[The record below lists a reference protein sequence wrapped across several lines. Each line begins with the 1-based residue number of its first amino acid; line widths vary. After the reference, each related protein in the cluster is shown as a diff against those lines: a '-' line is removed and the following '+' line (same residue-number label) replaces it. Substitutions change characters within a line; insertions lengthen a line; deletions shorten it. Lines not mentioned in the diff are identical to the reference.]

1 MPTRNLVSC
10 DQKMRKQKTDC
21 FFSST
26 VQFICRCQFCHCNQ
40 PKIRWFQFANVWS
53 GLWLQVV
60 SVWCYRWVFFFILP
74 CALWPFANSRCVC
87 VCARVLSICVTLWLC
102 ERKQQVYCRAARFI
116 FSISVSL
123 FRLANTND
131 GFDTF
136 GWFSWCLWSVY
147 VCKYARNQLLLL
159 LVACRRER
167 VTNEIIIKK
176 KKKCNQQKQQQHK
189 NWFIINIYSTPRYIY
204 TRVHAWPC
212 ICVSAVCPSVRAP
225 QWSATKRGYIRRRR
239 MERGSAQSTTY
250 HTHAQHTHD
259 IHHQSHREDCAL
271 LRYDGHRPW
280 STDQQLL
287 CARAR
292 THTQTPMHWRRG
304 NHRQVRPACRSW
316 PFAIATHR
324 RHLQLVAVNS
334 HTQTHILYYSLS
346 LSLCVIISCVFFS
359 NCWFI

>member
-21 FFSST
+21 FFLLQFSSFVGANFVIVT
-26 VQFICRCQFCHCNQ
+26 SRKFGDFNSLMCGVACGF
-40 PKIRWFQFANVWS
+40 RWFPCGVT
-53 GLWLQVV
+53 GG
-60 SVWCYRWVFFFILP
+60 FFFSFYR
-74 CALWPFANSRCVC
+74 ALFGLLLTLVVCVC
-87 VCARVLSICVTLWLC
+87 VRVLSICVTLWLC

-189 NWFIINIYSTPRYIY
+189 NCFIINIYSTPRYIY

-280 STDQQLL
+280 STDQQFL